1 MNIPQGHQRIMPYL
15 MIQDASKFIDFTQKV
30 FAASLSFK
38 RMRKDE
44 KTIMHAE
51 IMIGESAIMFA
62 ETTDQ
67 WSKATANLFVY
78 VENADDTF
86 HKALEADATEVL
98 ALRDQD
104 YGRSGGVAD
113 PFGNV
118 WWITSVA

>member
-15 MIQDASKFIDFTQKV
+15 MIQDAAKFIDFTQKV

-38 RMRKDE
+38 RMREDE

-51 IMIGESAIMFA
+51 IMIGESTIMLA
-62 ETTDQ
+62 EISEA

-78 VENADDTF
+78 VADADEAYR
-86 HKALEADATEVL
+86 KALEAGATEVME
-98 ALRDQD
+98 LRDQD

-113 PFGNV
+113 PFGNI
-118 WWITSVA
+118 WWITAVS